1 MASRP
6 SRKTGSVSTGRMLRP
21 KAVVLPD
28 TALMPEHRLV
38 KPAPNQFT
46 HELSRA
52 QPYFYAIP
60 RDRPDG
66 RFRAG
71 TRVVLM
77 VYDGGQY
84 CRVIDARSLYVE
96 TAYSGLRHL

>member
-1 MASRP
+1 
-6 SRKTGSVSTGRMLRP
+6 MLRP
-21 KAVVLPD
+21 TPVILRDA
-28 TALMPEHRLV
+28 ALVPKHRLV

-52 QPYFYAIP
+52 QPYYYAGA
-60 RDRPDG
+60 RGSPDG
-66 RFRAG
+66 KFRAG

-84 CRVIDARSLYVE
+84 CRVIDARGLYVE